1 MSKSEGL
8 KKILESIIFAS
19 DSPVKLNELYEV
31 FPDIDR
37 KDIRDS
43 LKSLQDD
50 WMELERS
57 FSLENI
63 AEGYQFRTKPA
74 YSEHIVQF
82 NKEIKKFRL
91 SRAALEVLAII
102 AYKQPVTKVEVDKI
116 RGVDSSGVVNVLLEK
131 RFLEIK
137 GRKDVPGKPFIYGT
151 TDIFLETFSLKS
163 LKELPTLKEIE
174 KISEDLDESS
184 IESE

>member
-1 MSKSEGL
+1 MSNLESL
-8 KKILESIIFAS
+8 KKIIESIIFAS
-19 DSPVKLNELYEV
+19 DTPVTVKDLYDV
-31 FPDIDR
+31 FPEIEK

-43 LKSLQDD
+43 LKSLKKD
-50 WMELERS
+50 WMDLDRS

-74 YSEHIVQF
+74 FSEYIVQF

-151 TDIFLETFSLKS
+151 TDTFLETFSLKS
-163 LKELPTLKEIE
+163 LKDLPTLKEIE
-174 KISEDLDESS
+174 KISEDLE
-184 IESE
+184 ESEADQ

>member
-1 MSKSEGL
+1 MSNTESL
-8 KKILESIIFAS
+8 KKIFESIIFAS
-19 DSPVKLNELYEV
+19 ESPVTIKELSEV
-31 FPDIDR
+31 FPDIE
-37 KDIRDS
+37 KKEIRS
-43 LKSLQDD
+43 ALKSLERD
-50 WMELERS
+50 WLDLNRS

-74 YSEHIVQF
+74 FSEHIVEF

-102 AYKQPVTKVEVDKI
+102 AYKQPVTKVEVEKI
-116 RGVDSSGVVNVLLEK
+116 RGVDCSGVVNVLLDK

-151 TDIFLETFSLKS
+151 TDTFLETFSLKS
-163 LKELPTLKEIE
+163 LKDLPTLKEIE
-174 KISEDLDESS
+174 KINED
-184 IESE
+184 IEQTNIE